1 MKTIRLLLAAIVLA
15 ACSFSASAGEI
26 FRFGPRIGTEVNSMR
41 LNSDVFNSDNRA
53 GFTGGLMME
62 VNVPLVGIAF
72 DLSVMYVHRLNNNSL
87 KAGATDSPDQN
98 SMLTADSYIKRDYI
112 EIPLNFKYK
121 IGLPIVGKVVSP
133 YLFTGP
139 SFAFLASKRHIN
151 EAYKNKAFDVAWNFG
166 VVPDRCVS
174 RHRPSLST
182 PCAISGSSLTR
193 TTKYIRSTLRPLDHS
208 LSIRLPRSMA
218 QSRLPRLRFIGVN
231 LNNNSWKEEM
241 ENCNPA
247 LLYDETNSPVPGHN
261 QYLQLLRR

>member
-41 LNSDVFNSDNRA
+41 LNSDVLNSDNRA

-87 KAGATDSPDQN
+87 KAGASDSPDQN

-166 VVPDRCVS
+166 V
-174 RHRPSLST
+174 
-182 PCAISGSSLTR
+182 G
-193 TTKYIRSTLRPLDHS
+193 
-208 LSIRLPRSMA
+208 
-218 QSRLPRLRFIGVN
+218 
-231 LNNNSWKEEM
+231 
-241 ENCNPA
+241 
-247 LLYDETNSPVPGHN
+247 
-261 QYLQLLRR
+261 LQLFTHLQVGASYGLGITKTVEKVSSITAGPEITGRNNYWTVTAAWLF

>member
-87 KAGATDSPDQN
+87 KAGASDSPDQN

-139 SFAFLASKRHIN
+139 SLAFLASKRHIN

-166 VVPDRCVS
+166 V
-174 RHRPSLST
+174 
-182 PCAISGSSLTR
+182 G
-193 TTKYIRSTLRPLDHS
+193 
-208 LSIRLPRSMA
+208 
-218 QSRLPRLRFIGVN
+218 
-231 LNNNSWKEEM
+231 
-241 ENCNPA
+241 
-247 LLYDETNSPVPGHN
+247 
-261 QYLQLLRR
+261 LQLFTHLQVGASYGLGITKTVEKVSSITAGPEITGRNNYWTVTAAWLF

>member
-87 KAGATDSPDQN
+87 KAGASDSPDQN

-166 VVPDRCVS
+166 V
-174 RHRPSLST
+174 
-182 PCAISGSSLTR
+182 G
-193 TTKYIRSTLRPLDHS
+193 
-208 LSIRLPRSMA
+208 
-218 QSRLPRLRFIGVN
+218 
-231 LNNNSWKEEM
+231 
-241 ENCNPA
+241 
-247 LLYDETNSPVPGHN
+247 
-261 QYLQLLRR
+261 LQLFTHLQVGASYGLGITKTVEKVSSITAGPEITGRKNYWTVTAAWLF

>member
-87 KAGATDSPDQN
+87 KAGASDSPDQN

-166 VVPDRCVS
+166 V
-174 RHRPSLST
+174 
-182 PCAISGSSLTR
+182 G
-193 TTKYIRSTLRPLDHS
+193 
-208 LSIRLPRSMA
+208 
-218 QSRLPRLRFIGVN
+218 
-231 LNNNSWKEEM
+231 
-241 ENCNPA
+241 
-247 LLYDETNSPVPGHN
+247 
-261 QYLQLLRR
+261 LQLFTHLQVCASYGLGITKTVEKVSSITAGPEITGRNNYWTVTAAWLF

>member
-87 KAGATDSPDQN
+87 KAGASDSPDQN

-139 SFAFLASKRHIN
+139 SFAFLASKRPIN

-166 VVPDRCVS
+166 V
-174 RHRPSLST
+174 
-182 PCAISGSSLTR
+182 G
-193 TTKYIRSTLRPLDHS
+193 
-208 LSIRLPRSMA
+208 
-218 QSRLPRLRFIGVN
+218 
-231 LNNNSWKEEM
+231 
-241 ENCNPA
+241 
-247 LLYDETNSPVPGHN
+247 
-261 QYLQLLRR
+261 LQLFTHLQVGASYGLGITKTVEKVSSITAGPEITGRNNYWTVTAAWLF